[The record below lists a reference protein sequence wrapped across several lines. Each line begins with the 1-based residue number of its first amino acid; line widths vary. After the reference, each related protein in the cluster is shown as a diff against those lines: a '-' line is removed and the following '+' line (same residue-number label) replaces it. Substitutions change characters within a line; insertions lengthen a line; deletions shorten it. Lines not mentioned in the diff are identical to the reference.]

1 MKKIFLLSIM
11 LFSVLFV
18 NAQKAKKTAGER
30 AQNKVERMT
39 KQLDL
44 TETQQSQLYDI
55 YATEFAKTK
64 TKKKGN
70 EMSKEELK
78 TFKAERKAARADFQ
92 NQVTSV
98 LTDEQL
104 AKYETMGK
112 QRSKKGKGKGEGK
125 VKPAKV
131 QKNKAR
137 KNVNQP
143 KKSPEEKIQKR
154 VNRMTEKLGLNER
167 QQTQMTDL
175 YASRTPKVKGQAKKE
190 LSKEERQ
197 AMKEDRKL
205 EQADFEAALSQILT
219 PAQLETY
226 QKMGTEKKG
235 KKSKKGKRKNK

>member
-18 NAQKAKKTAGER
+18 NAQKAKTTAGER
-30 AQNKVERMT
+30 AQNKVDRMT

-55 YATEFAKTK
+55 YAAEFAKTK
-64 TKKKGN
+64 VKKKGKD
-70 EMSKEELK
+70 MSAEELK
-78 TFKAERKAARADFQ
+78 AFKAERKAAKADFQ

-98 LTDEQL
+98 LNDEQL
-104 AKYETMGK
+104 TKYETMGK
-112 QRSKKGKGKGEGK
+112 QKSKKGKGKM
-125 VKPAKV
+125 KPAKV

-137 KNVNQP
+137 KNVDKP

-154 VNRMTEKLGLNER
+154 VDRLTDKLGLNER
-167 QQTQMTDL
+167 QQVQLTDL
-175 YASRTPKVKGQAKKE
+175 YASQTPKVKGQAKKE

-197 AMKEDRKL
+197 TMKENRKI
-205 EQADFEAALSQILT
+205 EKGDFEAALTQILT

-226 QKMGTEKKG
+226 QKMGAEKKG
-235 KKSKKGKRKNK
+235 KKSKKEKRKKK